1 MSKRDE
7 QLARM
12 KGLMTYGMVSENK
25 KTPVK
30 DSIEGPDGNVY
41 AIIREGAKYYI
52 KSTPKGSALVTESFD
67 YIGGF
72 MNKKANEFTSYNQA
86 SKNLE
91 LKVRSLNEA
100 YGVNKTVEMLNPE
113 KKETLMVEMTDAMK
127 ASLARYRQI
136 MNNAAGIMNESA
148 AISASNTGVPEAPK
162 TTGFSAKLGE
172 PFTDTAEAKLDQ
184 DLKATAN
191 DPEKQSEPFGDNKKA
206 EEYKDAQYVPDGSVA
221 NKKPSGGKVVRVNE
235 NDEYEETIEEC
246 DEWGSCGLPASAGV
260 GEVGDDDPFTETLK
274 EAGYFHNDS
283 IPDEDQLEDTPE
295 EIEINVN
302 EATEDFAGFG
312 TMGEGE
318 DEEEIDL
325 DDIDLDLEDTDEPE
339 ADVELDDIDTEEE
352 VDDED
357 FLGDED
363 EEEVEGEE
371 SELEALRAEV
381 EELRELVN
389 QLMGDDEDDAS
400 FDAELDDEEMP
411 EDEYDEEEYDEE
423 EEMPEDEDEMFHES
437 RKYVQKLVEDV
448 VQYYGVDKMTDAQ
461 RKRREETNDLQYS
474 PYGDVCWDKAIVA
487 IRAYGEKVRE
497 ELKAEYEGQEEDVRF
512 RRLWDGSVKREDY
525 AINCLRNLYR
535 LQYNVRAMRKDG
547 VLDEATL
554 KELLQTITLEH
565 ARLVKNT
572 EGIEDSSLADVI
584 STAEGLIFRVEND
597 LEALQNG
604 SELDANLGTDDDYD
618 VEYDDSE
625 YEEDEEEEE
634 VPVAPKKPAKTDKD
648 FDDAATRYAMA
659 NNDPLTRE
667 SRSPRRL
674 NEEGTK
680 LNVFGKH
687 PGYRKKPMSLPQTGS
702 DEGDWNDSSVYSEQP
717 FGQTVGDSAPF
728 EKVIKATVETVMEN
742 LKKKL

>member
-12 KGLMTYGMVSENK
+12 KGLMTYGIVSENK

-41 AIIREGAKYYI
+41 AVIREGAKYYI

-72 MNKKANEFTSYNQA
+72 MNKKANEFASYNQA

-162 TTGFSAKLGE
+162 TTGFSPKLGE
-172 PFTDTAEAKLDQ
+172 PFTDKAEAELDK

-191 DPEKQSEPFGDNKKA
+191 DPEKQSEPFGDNEKA

-235 NDEYEETIEEC
+235 NEEYEETIEEC
-246 DEWGSCGLPASAGV
+246 DEWGSCGLPTSAGV
-260 GEVGDDDPFTETLK
+260 GEVGDDDPFTKSIQAE
-274 EAGYFHNDS
+274 GYFHNDS
-283 IPDEDQLEDTPE
+283 LRDDEQLEDTPE
-295 EIEINVN
+295 EIEIDVN
-302 EATEDFAGFG
+302 EAADAFAGFD
-312 TMGEGE
+312 TMDEGS

-325 DDIDLDLEDTDEPE
+325 DDIDLDLEDEEEVE
-339 ADVELDDIDTEEE
+339 ADAELDDIDTEEE
-352 VDDED
+352 LDDED
-357 FLGDED
+357 FLGDD
-363 EEEVEGEE
+363 EEDMEGEE
-371 SELEALRAEV
+371 SELDSLRAEV
-381 EELRELVN
+381 EELRELVQ
-389 QLMGDDEDDAS
+389 QLMGDNEEADFEV
-400 FDAELDDEEMP
+400 ELDGEDMP
-411 EDEYDEEEYDEE
+411 EDDYEGEDEYEEEQES
-423 EEMPEDEDEMFHES
+423 EMFPES
-437 RKYVQKLVEDV
+437 RQYIQRLVEDV
-448 VQYYGVDKMTDAQ
+448 IQYYGVDKMTDAQ

-474 PYGDVCWDKAIVA
+474 PYGDGCWDKAVTA
-487 IRAYGEKVRE
+487 IKAYGEQVRA
-497 ELKAEYEGQEEDVRF
+497 ELQAEYEGQDEDIRF

-535 LQYNVRAMRKDG
+535 LQYNVNAMRKDG
-547 VLDEATL
+547 ALDEETL
-554 KELLQTITLEH
+554 KELLQTISLEH

-572 EGIEDSSLADVI
+572 EGIDDPSLTEVI
-584 STAEGLIFRVEND
+584 STAEGLLFRVEND
-597 LEALQNG
+597 LEAIKQG
-604 SELDANLGTDDDYD
+604 SELDPDLGVSDDYD
-618 VEYDDSE
+618 EDFEDFEDD
-625 YEEDEEEEE
+625 EDDEEE
-634 VPVAPKKPAKTDKD
+634 VPAAPKKKAGKAEQD

-659 NNDPLTRE
+659 NNDPLIRD

-717 FGQTVGDSAPF
+717 FGQEIGDSAPF
-728 EKVIKATVETVMEN
+728 DKVIKSTVEAVMES